1 MKGTYIIGE
10 IGQNHNGSVDIAKLI
25 IDLISR
31 PVVEEEFKL
40 QLKAMD
46 AVKLTKRDLSEELSD
61 SQMNRPY
68 VNDNSFGATYGEHRK
83 FLELSDEQH
92 FEVYKYAKQ
101 KGLDFV
107 ETLCATGCLSL
118 LKLFTP
124 DFLKVASRDLTNL
137 PLLETLSETKIPMI
151 LSTGMADKADLD
163 TALSVITKQH
173 ENISILHCV
182 SQYPTNPN
190 NLNLLTIQYLQENYG
205 KYTIGF
211 SDHTI
216 GISAPVA
223 AVAMGAKIIEKH
235 ITIDRRMKGTDQ
247 KGSLGPDGVNRMIRD
262 IRMTELSLGK
272 KELFL
277 EPAVESARIKLER
290 SIATKHD
297 MKKGDVINLDD
308 IHLLS
313 PGDGVKWSKKE
324 TLIGKILNQDIA
336 KNEIIY
342 SNFVIGGGYDCR
354 VVYNL
359 PLQEH
364 GAVA

>member
-1 MKGTYIIGE
+1 MENTYIIGE
-10 IGQNHNGSVDIAKLI
+10 IGQNHNGSLDIAKLI

-31 PVVEEEFKL
+31 PVVEENFNL
-40 QLKAMD
+40 PLKPMN

-68 VNDNSFGATYGEHRK
+68 VNENSFGATYGEHRK
-83 FLELSDEQH
+83 ALELSDEQH
-92 FEVYKYAKQ
+92 FEVYKYAKE

-107 ETLCATGCLSL
+107 ETLCAIGCLSM
-118 LKLFTP
+118 LKLFSP
-124 DFLKVASRDLTNL
+124 DYLKVASRDLTNL
-137 PLLETLSETKIPMI
+137 PLLEALAETKIPII
-151 LSTGMADKADLD
+151 LSTGMADKTDLD
-163 TALSVITKQH
+163 NALNVITKHH

-190 NLNLLTIQYLQENYG
+190 NLNLLTIKYLQENYG

-262 IRMTELSLGK
+262 IRLTELSMGK
-272 KELFL
+272 KELFM
-277 EPAVESARIKLER
+277 EPAVESSRIKLER
-290 SIATKHD
+290 SIATKND
-297 MKKGDVINLDD
+297 MKKGDTVTLNGV
-308 IHLLS
+308 HLLS
-313 PGDGVKWSKKE
+313 PGDGVKWADKE
-324 TLIGKILNQDIA
+324 KIIGKVLNQDIQ

-342 SNFVIGGGYDCR
+342 EDF
-354 VVYNL
+354 L
-359 PLQEH
+359 LK
-364 GAVA
+364 

>member
-1 MKGTYIIGE
+1 MNSTYIIGE

-31 PVVEEEFKL
+31 PVIEEEFDL
-40 QLKAMD
+40 QLKPMD

-68 VNDNSFGATYGEHRK
+68 VNDNSFGATYGEHRAA
-83 FLELSDEQH
+83 LELSDEQH
-92 FEVYKYAKQ
+92 FEVYKYAKT

-107 ETLCATGCLSL
+107 ETLCAKGCLSL
-118 LKLFTP
+118 LKLFSP
-124 DFLKVASRDLTNL
+124 DYLKVASRDLTNL
-137 PLLETLSETKIPMI
+137 PLLEAMAETKIPII
-151 LSTGMADKADLD
+151 LSTGMAGKDDLD
-163 TALSVITKQH
+163 NALNVISKYH

-190 NLNLLTIQYLQENYG
+190 NLNLLTIKYLQENYG
-205 KYTIGF
+205 KYIIGF

-262 IRMTELSLGK
+262 IRLTELSMGK
-272 KELFL
+272 KELFI
-277 EPAVESARIKLER
+277 EPSVESARIKLER

-297 MKKGDVINLDD
+297 MKAGDVISIDD

-313 PGDGVKWSKKE
+313 PGDGYKWIEKDKV
-324 TLIGKILNQDIA
+324 IGKKLLKDIK

-342 SNFVIGGGYDCR
+342 KDMI
-354 VVYNL
+354 
-359 PLQEH
+359 
-364 GAVA
+364 